1 MGVYAA
7 WSHFA
12 ISASYSGKLK
22 DFVLGFRLSGGMEL
36 HVLSENEICHI
47 HAGKPDPTVNIT
59 CHVGGPTHARYI
71 YLYLPGDDRKI
82 MLCEVEV
89 YEFTG

>member
-1 MGVYAA
+1 
-7 WSHFA
+7 
-12 ISASYSGKLK
+12 
-22 DFVLGFRLSGGMEL
+22 MEL
-36 HVLSENEICHI
+36 QVLSENEICHV
-47 HAGKPDPTVNIT
+47 HAGKPDPTVNVT

-89 YEFTG
+89 YEFTGWYAIFKISKNLCQVYPSL